1 MALIDNLIAHWYLGE
16 TTGGQRR
23 DSYGDNHLS
32 DNRGVV
38 RTNGKIGFAAGFNES
53 ASAFLSLED
62 ESDIEIGASSAAF
75 TAWVWLDNTNTEY
88 AVFSKYTFSGT
99 QREFY
104 LKYNN
109 STSTFGIIIDKD
121 GTAASALQLNDTALL
136 TAQTWNHVAW
146 WWDLSASKA
155 YIQTNNSTIASGTF
169 TGSLHNSTACFLIG
183 AVMIGANASRFMN
196 GRIQSVTMWRR
207 VPTSAEFTQIYNS
220 SDGMD
225 WLTQVPRLRTM
236 TDWINVP
243 DIAGYIKNYTLN
255 RGRSSELD
263 RAGAGTITLML
274 DSPNRSFLPLNS
286 SGCLSGSLVPGRNI
300 RVWWDY
306 SGSSIKRF
314 AGKIVSFTPEP
325 TVAGGREVT
334 IVCSDETE
342 NFQRRETR
350 STLYTS
356 IYSGC
361 LIGSILDN
369 AQFSSAS
376 RALDAGQDVYE
387 YAHFDRRKIDEVL
400 VDIIQTEYG
409 NGFIRGDGYYV
420 FHDRYYRSKTST
432 ATASFN
438 EGMLGVTF
446 RRDADNLRT
455 EARVSITPKIV
466 GTEAAIWTLQDPIS
480 IGASSAASFFG
491 NYIDPST
498 CQLCAAGGVASPA
511 IGVDVLLNSNASGT
525 GTNLSASLSA
535 CITVFAE
542 AFKAVAS
549 NGGAT
554 NGYITTFNM
563 TGCPVISYE
572 QISRTAIDAA
582 ACALYGTR
590 TLTYDAPLLGNAD
603 KAQQFAQFLVARYS
617 NIANVDKVT
626 MTLVNDNTT
635 HWEQILRRELDDRI
649 AVTASAV
656 AISGQDYFIGN
667 LSEMY
672 TATTGEHEATYTLE
686 RFGIGDA
693 FFLVDS
699 DVVGG
704 VKGLGY

>member
-1 MALIDNLIAHWYLGE
+1 MPL
-16 TTGGQRR
+16 
-23 DSYGDNHLS
+23 
-32 DNRGVV
+32 
-38 RTNGKIGFAAGFNES
+38 
-53 ASAFLSLED
+53 
-62 ESDIEIGASSAAF
+62 
-75 TAWVWLDNTNTEY
+75 
-88 AVFSKYTFSGT
+88 AV
-99 QREFY
+99 
-104 LKYNN
+104 
-109 STSTFGIIIDKD
+109 
-121 GTAASALQLNDTALL
+121 L
-136 TAQTWNHVAW
+136 T
-146 WWDLSASKA
+146 
-155 YIQTNNSTIASGTF
+155 
-169 TGSLHNSTACFLIG
+169 
-183 AVMIGANASRFMN
+183 
-196 GRIQSVTMWRR
+196 VT
-207 VPTSAEFTQIYNS
+207 
-220 SDGMD
+220 
-225 WLTQVPRLRTM
+225 
-236 TDWINVP
+236 TDWTPKP
-243 DIAGYIKNYTLN
+243 DVSGYVKNYTIN
-255 RGRSSELD
+255 RGRSFELD
-263 RAGAGTITLML
+263 RAGAGTLTLVV
-274 DSPNRSFLPLNS
+274 DSPSGLFLPLNS
-286 SGCLSGSLVPGRNI
+286 TGSLTGSLVPGRVI
-300 RVWWDY
+300 QLKWAL
-306 SGSSIKRF
+306 SGSTFKRF
-314 AGKIVSFTPEP
+314 TGKTVSFTPEP

-350 STLYTS
+350 STLYTN

-369 AQFSSAS
+369 AQFPSAC

-420 FHDRYYRSKTST
+420 FHDRYYRSKTNT
-432 ATASFN
+432 AAASFN
-438 EGMLGVTF
+438 EGMLGITF
-446 RRDADNLRT
+446 RRDADDLRT

-466 GTEAAIWTLQDPIS
+466 GTEATIWTLQDPIS
-480 IGASSAASFFG
+480 IGASSTASFFG
-491 NYIDPST
+491 NYVDPAT

-511 IGVDVLLNSNASGT
+511 IGLDVLLNSNASGT

-590 TLTYDAPLLGNAD
+590 TLTYDAPLMDNAD

-626 MTLVNDNTT
+626 MTLVNNDAT

-667 LSEMY
+667 LSETY

-704 VKGLGY
+704 IRGLGY